1 MIYNMEEYSEFLDN
15 ILKKIRLC
23 YTWQL
28 VRCFTNTFKDM
39 PDQFAIEILFA
50 LQRQGH
56 VLLSED
62 GWAMTK
68 SMYQNLSGDKFF
80 EKLEVNKSF
89 RIPAIDYEV
98 RKSSFYDALIDCFTI
113 AVDLLPESINFA
125 KGDDPWSLIFDTQTP
140 ENIGTGKLFQIT
152 KIPKEIEIARIE
164 YLKSLPKI
172 EDDAARKVITRIA
185 IIEDERHAWMVPHI
199 GFTNIVKIDPKRAR
213 GYFVVEK
220 REGDKVWGE

>member
-1 MIYNMEEYSEFLDN
+1 MIYNMEEYGEFLDN
-15 ILKKIRLC
+15 ILKKIKLC

-28 VRCFTNTFKDM
+28 VRCLTNTFKDM
-39 PDQFAIEILFA
+39 TEQFAIEIIFA

-68 SMYQNLSGDKFF
+68 AMYQNLSGDKFF
-80 EKLEVNKSF
+80 EKLEVTRSF

-98 RKSSFYDALIDCFTI
+98 KKSNFYDAQIDCFTI

-125 KGDDPWSLIFDTQTP
+125 KGEDPWCFIFDTQTP
-140 ENIGTGKLFQIT
+140 ESEGSGKLFQIT

-172 EDDAARKVITRIA
+172 EDEATKKVITRIA

-213 GYFVVEK
+213 GYSVIEK
-220 REGDKVWGE
+220 REGDKVWG